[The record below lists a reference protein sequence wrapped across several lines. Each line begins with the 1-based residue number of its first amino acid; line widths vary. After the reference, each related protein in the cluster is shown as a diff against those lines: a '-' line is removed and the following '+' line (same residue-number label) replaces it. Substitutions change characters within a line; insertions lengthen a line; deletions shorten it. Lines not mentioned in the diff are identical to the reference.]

1 MPPVFAVS
9 RQFTDQPNPQT
20 IPTVSTPHDRP
31 IASQAAIQYLRLWLC
46 PGVGAIRFANLLR
59 ELGSIEAIMD
69 AGESLLARVE
79 GVGPKTARA
88 IVEARPATGDRVKR
102 ELDLAARSNA
112 RLICIADDE
121 YPAILKR
128 IDDPPPCL
136 FIRGTLE
143 PADAVAVAVVGSR
156 QCSRYGAEQS
166 ERFGALL
173 AGAGMTVVSGM
184 ARGIDSA
191 AHRGALKAGGRTLAI
206 LGCGLCHVYPAEAEH
221 LARDIAAHGAV
232 ISELPMDTAPD
243 ASNFPPR
250 NRIIVGLSLG
260 TLVIEAAHKSGAMIS
275 ARLAS
280 EYNREVFALPGP
292 VDRPQSEGCHELIKT
307 GAAKLITGLP
317 DILEELGEVG
327 RILSEPGGANAGT
340 NSADPLF
347 PTENADPKTPA
358 PSSLSNDERTVLES
372 MGRDAYSI
380 DELCERVT
388 LPPARI
394 AAAITTLQLK
404 GILRRADGDQYE
416 RSNRA

>member
-1 MPPVFAVS
+1 MSKPS
-9 RQFTDQPNPQT
+9 D
-20 IPTVSTPHDRP
+20 SP

-46 PGVGAIRFANLLR
+46 PGVGAIRFASLLR
-59 ELGSIEAIMD
+59 ELGSIETIMD
-69 AGESLLARVE
+69 AGETILARVE
-79 GVGPKTARA
+79 GVGAKTARA
-88 IVEARPATGDRVKR
+88 ICEARPATGDVVKR
-102 ELDLAARSNA
+102 ELDLAHAHSA
-112 RLICIADDE
+112 RLICLADDE

-143 PADAVAVAVVGSR
+143 PADALAVAVVGSR

-166 ERFGALL
+166 ERFAALL
-173 AGAGMTVVSGM
+173 AGAGLTVVSGL

-191 AHRGALKAGGRTLAI
+191 AHRGALKAGGRTLAVM
-206 LGCGLCHVYPAEAEH
+206 GCGLCHVYPAEARE
-221 LARDIAAHGAV
+221 LFEQIADNGA
-232 ISELPMDTAPD
+232 ILSELPMNTMPD

-307 GAAKLITGLP
+307 GAAKLVTQLS
-317 DILEELGEVG
+317 DILDELGEAG
-327 RILSEPGGANAGT
+327 RILGQQDQPATASSSNTGSALQTGLFDSPG
-340 NSADPLF
+340 
-347 PTENADPKTPA
+347 TPSPA
-358 PSSLSNDERTVLES
+358 FSNDERTVIDV
-372 MGRDAYSI
+372 MARDSYSI
-380 DELCERVT
+380 DELCERLT

-404 GILRRADGDQYE
+404 GILRRAEGDRYE
-416 RSNRA
+416 RSGR

>member
-1 MPPVFAVS
+1 MSKP
-9 RQFTDQPNPQT
+9 D
-20 IPTVSTPHDRP
+20 DRP

-59 ELGSIEAIMD
+59 ELGSID
-69 AGESLLARVE
+69 AALESSESMLARVE
-79 GVGPKTARA
+79 GVGAKTARA
-88 IVEARPATGDRVKR
+88 IVEVRTATGDQVKR
-102 ELDLAARSNA
+102 ELDLAAKFGA
-112 RLICIADDE
+112 RLICLSDDE
-121 YPAILKR
+121 YPEILKR

-143 PADAVAVAVVGSR
+143 PADTLAVAVVGSR

-173 AGAGMTVVSGM
+173 AGAGLTVVSGL

-206 LGCGLCHVYPAEAEH
+206 MGCGLCHVYPAEAEQ
-221 LARDIAAHGAV
+221 LARDVAAHGAV

-307 GAAKLITGLP
+307 GAAKLVTGLP

-327 RILSEPGGANAGT
+327 RILGEPCSAGAATPASKMSLPTANANPGA
-340 NSADPLF
+340 SAPL
-347 PTENADPKTPA
+347 
-358 PSSLSNDERTVLES
+358 SLSVDERTVQDAI
-372 MGRDAYSI
+372 GVDAYSI
-380 DELCERVT
+380 DELCERLP

-404 GILRRADGDQYE
+404 GILRRAEGDRYE
-416 RSNRA
+416 RSNRR

>member
-1 MPPVFAVS
+1 M
-9 RQFTDQPNPQT
+9 FTDLCFPQT
-20 IPTVSTPHDRP
+20 IPIVSKPDDRP
-31 IASQAAIQYLRLWLC
+31 IASPAAIQYLRLWLC
-46 PGVGAIRFANLLR
+46 PGVGAIRFAALLR
-59 ELGSIEAIMD
+59 ELGNIEAIME
-69 AGESLLARVE
+69 AGESMLARVE
-79 GVGPKTARA
+79 GIGPKTARA
-88 IVEARPATGDRVKR
+88 ICEARPATGDRVKR
-102 ELDLAARSNA
+102 ELDLAAKFNA
-112 RLICIADDE
+112 RLICLADDE
-121 YPAILKR
+121 YPAILQR

-143 PADAVAVAVVGSR
+143 PADALAVAVVGSR

-173 AGAGMTVVSGM
+173 AGAGLTVVSGM

-206 LGCGLCHVYPAEAEH
+206 LGCGLCHVYPAEAEQ
-221 LARDIAAHGAV
+221 LARDIAARGAV

-280 EYNREVFALPGP
+280 EYNREVFALPGQ

-307 GAAKLITGLP
+307 GAAKLVTQLP
-317 DILEELGEVG
+317 DILEELGEAG
-327 RILSEPGGANAGT
+327 RILGQQNAGA
-340 NSADPLF
+340 SDAPLF
-347 PTENADPKTPA
+347 SGDSAQSNTGNSTSV
-358 PSSLSNDERTVLES
+358 PSPSLSHDECTVLET
-372 MGRDAYSI
+372 MGHDPYSI
-380 DELCERVT
+380 DELCERLP

-394 AAAITTLQLK
+394 AAAITTLQIK
-404 GILRRADGDQYE
+404 GILRRADGDRFE
-416 RSNRA
+416 RSGR

>member
-1 MPPVFAVS
+1 M
-9 RQFTDQPNPQT
+9 FTDCLRPRT
-20 IPTVSTPHDRP
+20 IPTVSTPDDHS
-31 IASQAAIQYLRLWLC
+31 IASHAAIQYLRLWLC
-46 PGVGAIRFANLLR
+46 PGVGAIRFASLLR

-102 ELDLAARSNA
+102 ELDLAARFDA
-112 RLICIADDE
+112 RLICLADDE

-136 FIRGTLE
+136 FIRGALE
-143 PADAVAVAVVGSR
+143 PADALAVAVVGSR

-191 AHRGALKAGGRTLAI
+191 AHRGALRAGGRTLAI
-206 LGCGLCHVYPAEAEH
+206 LGCGLCHVYPAEAEQ

-232 ISELPMDTAPD
+232 ISELPMDTVPD

-307 GAAKLITGLP
+307 GAAKLVTDLP
-317 DILEELGEVG
+317 DILDELGEVG
-327 RILSEPGGANAGT
+327 RILGSGEASTPDAART
-340 NSADPLF
+340 RADADIHKPTAPPPQLSAD
-347 PTENADPKTPA
+347 
-358 PSSLSNDERTVLES
+358 ERVVLDGIGHDS
-372 MGRDAYSI
+372 YSI
-380 DELCERVT
+380 DELCERLT
-388 LPPARI
+388 IPPARI
-394 AAAITTLQLK
+394 AAAVTTLQLK
-404 GILRRADGDQYE
+404 GLLRRAEGDRYK
-416 RSNRA
+416 R